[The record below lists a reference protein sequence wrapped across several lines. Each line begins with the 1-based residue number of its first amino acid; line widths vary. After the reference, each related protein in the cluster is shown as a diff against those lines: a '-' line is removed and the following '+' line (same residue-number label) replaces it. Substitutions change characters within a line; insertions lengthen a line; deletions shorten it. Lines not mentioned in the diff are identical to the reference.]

1 MLKILN
7 EYYYLDL
14 DKMEELVN
22 IPTKE
27 KSESVKSES
36 VKSEG
41 VKSEGVKSEGD
52 DSENEELDGMTQH
65 ISIVKYDMLKVM
77 IDVLMTESE
86 EVDEKLGPK
95 STEISIPFKLAFNT
109 LLNKKIINKY

>member
-14 DKMEELVN
+14 DKMEEMVN
-22 IPTKE
+22 LPDKN
-27 KSESVKSES
+27 
-36 VKSEG
+36 KSEG
-41 VKSEGVKSEGD
+41 GESETME
-52 DSENEELDGMTQH
+52 QH
-65 ISIVKYDMLKVM
+65 ISVVKYDILKVM
-77 IDVLMTESE
+77 IEVLMTESE

-95 STEISIPFKLAFNT
+95 SSELSIPFKLAFNT

>member
-27 KSESVKSES
+27 KTED
-36 VKSEG
+36 
-41 VKSEGVKSEGD
+41 D
-52 DSENEELDGMTQH
+52 DSEGEEYDGMTQH
-65 ISIVKYDMLKVM
+65 ISVVKYDMIKIMV
-77 IDVLMTESE
+77 DVLMTESE

>member
-27 KSESVKSES
+27 KSEGEKSES
-36 VKSEG
+36 
-41 VKSEGVKSEGD
+41 D
-52 DSENEELDGMTQH
+52 DSENDELDGMTQH
-65 ISIVKYDMLKVM
+65 ISIVKYDMLKIM

>member
-14 DKMEELVN
+14 DKMEEMVN
-22 IPTKE
+22 LPSKNKPE
-27 KSESVKSES
+27 GEESESESVE
-36 VKSEG
+36 
-41 VKSEGVKSEGD
+41 
-52 DSENEELDGMTQH
+52 QH
-65 ISIVKYDMLKVM
+65 ISVVKYDILKVM
-77 IDVLMTESE
+77 IEVLITESE

-95 STEISIPFKLAFNT
+95 SSELSIPFKLAFNT